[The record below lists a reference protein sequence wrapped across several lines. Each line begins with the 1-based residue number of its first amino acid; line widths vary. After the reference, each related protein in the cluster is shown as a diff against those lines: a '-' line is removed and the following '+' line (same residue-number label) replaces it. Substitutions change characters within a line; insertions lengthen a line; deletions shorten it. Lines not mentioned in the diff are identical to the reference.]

1 MEEPE
6 VPLEQVQEH
15 IEHAAHH
22 APDRFI
28 SSVALSTAIIAAFA
42 AVTSLLA
49 GDHANEAMVS
59 QIQASD
65 QWAYYQAKGIKAGVL
80 STKIALIESMD
91 KKANP
96 KDVEKLAEYGKQQE
110 EISKEANAL
119 QHEAKEHLAKHKKL
133 ASGVTL
139 LQIAIAVGAISAL
152 TKRRAF
158 WGVSL
163 VFALGGIF
171 FLIMGV
177 LYTLPAALSHG

>member
-15 IEHAAHH
+15 IEHHAHH
-22 APDRFI
+22 EPDSFI
-28 SSVALSTAIIAAFA
+28 PKVALSTAIIAAFA
-42 AVTSLLA
+42 AITSLLA

-65 QWAYYQAKGIKAGVL
+65 QWAYFQAKGIKAGVL

-91 KKANP
+91 KKASP
-96 KDVEKLAEYGKQQE
+96 KDEEKLAEYAREQA

-119 QHEAKEHLAKHKKL
+119 QHEAREHLAKHKKL

-152 TKRRAF
+152 TKRKAF

-163 VFALGGIF
+163 VFALGGVIF
-171 FLIMGV
+171 LVLGV
-177 LYTLPAALSHG
+177 ILTVPTTG

>member
-15 IEHAAHH
+15 LAEHAH
-22 APDRFI
+22 AERDTFV

-42 AVTSLLA
+42 AVASLLA

-59 QIQASD
+59 QIQSSD
-65 QWAYYQAKGIKAGVL
+65 QWAFFQAKSIKATILKSENDILLVH
-80 STKIALIESMD
+80 KQ
-91 KKANP
+91 NP
-96 KDVEKLAEYGKQQE
+96 DPNIQEKLAEYAREQQE
-110 EISKEANAL
+110 IKAEA
-119 QHEAKEHLAKHKKL
+119 EAKHREAELHLRRHKLL
-133 ASGVTL
+133 AAGVTF

-163 VFALGGIF
+163 AFGLAGVG
-171 FLIMGV
+171 FLLRELLFVVRPG
-177 LYTLPAALSHG
+177 